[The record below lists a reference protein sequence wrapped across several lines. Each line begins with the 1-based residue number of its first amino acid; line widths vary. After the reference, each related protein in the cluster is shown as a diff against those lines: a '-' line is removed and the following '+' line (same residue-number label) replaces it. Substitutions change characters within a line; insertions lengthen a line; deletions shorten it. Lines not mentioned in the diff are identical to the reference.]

1 MNVTHIKSQILNDFA
16 ATYKNASPF
25 VNSGV
30 LWDFCM
36 ETITNPVL
44 LSNIIFANDLG
55 IPPVKSLLFIWE
67 RKNSPRPEFKF
78 TNQESQWLG
87 SLMGYL
93 FKFVLGYKNQKKR
106 CAVNSYGVGTATR
119 FLECQTIVEIEQW
132 ID

>member
-1 MNVTHIKSQILNDFA
+1 MNVNHIKSQIMNDFA

-25 VNSGV
+25 VNSGA

-36 ETITNPVL
+36 DTITNPVL

-55 IPPVKSLLFIWE
+55 IPPVKSLLLIWE
-67 RKNSPRPEFKF
+67 RKNSPRPDYKF
-78 TNQESQWLG
+78 TGQESQWLG

-93 FKFVLGYKNQKKR
+93 FKFVLGYQSQKER

-119 FLECQTIVEIEQW
+119 FLDCPTVIEIEQ
-132 ID
+132 